1 MYAIA
6 IEIAYW
12 MFPYIDNM
20 KYDIESP
27 SLTPRIDLDLRE
39 DETSRFL
46 FILSQW
52 KLLYTDFGVRQCSG
66 LFFLLSYKLPKH
78 FEIGQLIQINMRLWY
93 QSDTNLLYLSH
104 VPDDNYWRCDL
115 HYRNGDLLW
124 EFMMLVPAEMQRDA
138 V

>member
-39 DETSRFL
+39 DEGKQTLKIKLSKITPSRFL

-52 KLLYTDFGVRQCSG
+52 KLLYTD
-66 LFFLLSYKLPKH
+66 
-78 FEIGQLIQINMRLWY
+78 
-93 QSDTNLLYLSH
+93 
-104 VPDDNYWRCDL
+104 
-115 HYRNGDLLW
+115 
-124 EFMMLVPAEMQRDA
+124 
-138 V
+138 